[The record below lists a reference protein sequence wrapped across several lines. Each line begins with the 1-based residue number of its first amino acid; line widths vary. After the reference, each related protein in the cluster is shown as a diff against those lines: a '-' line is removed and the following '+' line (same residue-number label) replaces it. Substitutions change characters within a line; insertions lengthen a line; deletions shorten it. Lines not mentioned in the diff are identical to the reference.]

1 MEILSRQEYIQ
12 EVYKYLGKQTIIV
25 LTGQRRVGKS
35 YVLLDLKRELSLNSL
50 NNVIFIDK
58 EKKAWKEIKTD
69 SDLNDYIDARI
80 DSTRTNFIL
89 IDEVQE
95 ITDFENSLR
104 NYRTEHGVE
113 IIVDLVKRPF
123 QQPWRQASR
132 DLCPIAVLFGFPQV
146 SFSDGQRPVSPEI
159 H

>member
-58 EKKAWKEIKTD
+58 EKKAWKEIKND

-113 IIVDLVKRPF
+113 IIVTGSNAETLSGDLSNKLGGRHH
-123 QQPWRQASR
+123 
-132 DLCPIAVLFGFPQV
+132 
-146 SFSDGQRPVSPEI
+146 EI
-159 H
+159 

>member
-89 IDEVQE
+89 IDDVHE

-104 NYRTEHGVE
+104 DYRTEHGVE
-113 IIVDLVKRPF
+113 RIVTGITYSLE
-123 QQPWRQASR
+123 
-132 DLCPIAVLFGFPQV
+132 VLKVFR
-146 SFSDGQRPVSPEI
+146 SCRHCNLRI
-159 H
+159 

>member
-104 NYRTEHGVE
+104 DYRTERSGNNRNR
-113 IIVDLVKRPF
+113 K
-123 QQPWRQASR
+123 
-132 DLCPIAVLFGFPQV
+132 
-146 SFSDGQRPVSPEI
+146 
-159 H
+159 